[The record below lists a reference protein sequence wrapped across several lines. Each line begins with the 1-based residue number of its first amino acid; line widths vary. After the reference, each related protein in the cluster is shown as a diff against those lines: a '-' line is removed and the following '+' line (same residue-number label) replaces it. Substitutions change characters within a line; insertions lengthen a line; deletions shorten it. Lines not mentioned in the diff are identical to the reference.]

1 MGCFAVA
8 GSLSRILLPIASGY
22 LDRLVNNSP
31 FNIVLLLLSVA
42 YLCIILSK
50 SSMKQYIVVDYIT
63 ADKTKKDKE
72 AVVEK
77 NKIGKGAGKDG
88 VPNNCFSWIIR
99 KFSQFFSL
107 LYNLPRVDKIHAM
120 AMIFIIVLSIVDFI
134 SIAGGIRNN
143 KGFDINEDQGLDV
156 D

>member
-1 MGCFAVA
+1 
-8 GSLSRILLPIASGY
+8 
-22 LDRLVNNSP
+22 
-31 FNIVLLLLSVA
+31 
-42 YLCIILSK
+42 
-50 SSMKQYIVVDYIT
+50 MKQYIVVDYIT
-63 ADKTKKDKE
+63 ADKTKKDNE

-77 NKIGKGAGKDG
+77 YKRGKGAGKDG
-88 VPNNCFSWIIR
+88 ISNNCFSWVIR
-99 KFSQFFSL
+99 KFFQFFSL